1 LDEQNSFRKDSCQ
14 GIACWRANKLQNLIT
29 RVAQTFETDGTDL
42 NSSYAERV
50 IANRDQNPLWNISE
64 NLKVV

>member
-1 LDEQNSFRKDSCQ
+1 MSKIVSEKIRVRASPSGMPTNSK
-14 GIACWRANKLQNLIT
+14 NLIT